1 MKSQDKTTENST
13 DAVEQREA
21 IRQALEVIAIEGQGV
36 QGLLDQVNGGF
47 VRAVELIMACPSR
60 VILTGIG
67 KSGIVGQKI
76 SATFNSTGT
85 PSFFLH
91 PVEAMHGDLG
101 MVCRQDV
108 VLAISSSGETLEL
121 NTLLAGLAQRCAA
134 IIAMTGRRDSP
145 LARLADAVIDVHVD
159 REACPLG
166 LAPTASTTA
175 TMVMGDALAVVLL
188 QRKKFKASDFRR
200 NHPGGKLGER
210 LRVAVAEVMLT
221 GDRVPT
227 AFPDDTLSHAIA
239 VLNKK
244 SLGSVVVVDQEQK
257 VLGIIT
263 DGDIRRLVAKGGDF
277 REKKPCDCMTPTP
290 KTITPDLLAAD
301 ALSIMQRHEITVL
314 PVTDQAG
321 RLVAIL
327 HLHDLLGKGEFR
339 FLV

>member
-1 MKSQDKTTENST
+1 M
-13 DAVEQREA
+13 EQREA
-21 IRQALEVIAIEGQGV
+21 IRQALEVIAIEAQGV
-36 QGLLDQVNGGF
+36 QGLLEQVDGGF

-67 KSGIVGQKI
+67 KSGIIGQKI

-101 MVCRQDV
+101 MVGRQDV
-108 VLAISSSGETLEL
+108 VLAISSSGETQEL
-121 NTLLAGLAQRCAA
+121 NTLLAGLAQRCAG
-134 IIAMTGRRDSP
+134 IIAMTGRRDST
-145 LARLADAVIDVHVD
+145 LARLADAVIDVHVA

-210 LRVAVAEVMLT
+210 LKVAVAEVMLT
-221 GDRVPT
+221 GDCVPT
-227 AFPDDTLSHAIA
+227 AFPVDTLSHAIA

-244 SLGSVVVVDQEQK
+244 KLGSVVVVDQEQK

-263 DGDIRRLVAKGGDF
+263 DGDIRRLVAQQGDF
-277 REKKPCDCMTPTP
+277 RDKKPCDCMTPTP

-314 PVTDQAG
+314 PVTDEAG
-321 RLVAIL
+321 KLVGIL